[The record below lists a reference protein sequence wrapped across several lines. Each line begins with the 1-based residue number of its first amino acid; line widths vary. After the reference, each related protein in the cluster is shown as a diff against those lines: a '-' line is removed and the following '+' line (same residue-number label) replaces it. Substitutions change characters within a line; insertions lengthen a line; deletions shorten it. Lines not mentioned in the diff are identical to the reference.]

1 MTTVTEAA
9 AEDTGRAGPE
19 RFSPLWHVAIILA
32 LYVLLRGLQSAAIGW
47 LAQPG
52 ATVADSL
59 LSWDAGWFVTVAGEG
74 YPTNYSYDQD
84 GVLVGNGIAFFPL
97 YPALI
102 RLTSFTGLS
111 LPDAALVVTWVCGA
125 AAALALFQLGTRLY
139 DRRTG
144 YALTVLVIAQ
154 PMSVVLNM
162 GYSEGLF
169 LALASGALLAA
180 HKRAWIPMGV
190 LGLAGALTRPTGF
203 ALTVALGVAAL
214 LAWRT
219 STTRERITSLTAAGV
234 AMAGTPAYLL
244 WAGHRIGDWDAWFR
258 IQTAGWG
265 STFDFGRTTLAF
277 LDGTMRTGNSWVQ
290 VSVAWILIGAV
301 VLAFVAVLHR
311 PWWPLVAYGLVT
323 LVLVVGQ
330 GGYYHSKPRLLV
342 PVLLVLLPLAT
353 ALGRARWRTIVPALA
368 GYAAFGLWYGA
379 YLVTVWPY
387 TI

>member
-1 MTTVTEAA
+1 MTVAQAAPDTEATA
-9 AEDTGRAGPE
+9 APE
-19 RFSPLWHVAIILA
+19 RFSPLWHVTIVLG
-32 LYVLLRGLQSAAIGW
+32 LYVAIRSLQSAAISW
-47 LAQPG
+47 LALPG

-59 LSWDAGWFVTVAGEG
+59 LSWDAGWFVRVAGEG
-74 YPTNYSYDQD
+74 YPTGYTYDED
-84 GVLVGNGIAFFPL
+84 GTLVGNGIAFFPL

-102 RLTSFTGLS
+102 RLVSFTGLS
-111 LPDAALVVTWVCGA
+111 LPDAALVVTWACGA
-125 AAALALFQLGTRLY
+125 AAAVALFQLGTRLY

-169 LALASGALLAA
+169 LALAAGALLAA
-180 HKRAWIPMGV
+180 HRRAWVWMGV
-190 LGLAGALTRPTGF
+190 LGLAGALARPTGF

-219 STTRERITSLTAAGV
+219 ETRRGRITALGAAAV

-258 IQTAGWG
+258 VQTAGWG
-265 STFDFGRTTLAF
+265 STFDFGRSTLAF
-277 LDGTMRTGNSWVQ
+277 LGNTLRTGNGWVQ

-301 VLAFVAVLHR
+301 VLAVVAVLHR

-342 PVLLVLLPLAT
+342 PVLLILLPLAT

>member
-1 MTTVTEAA
+1 MTRTAQPVSM
-9 AEDTGRAGPE
+9 AEKSL
-19 RFSPLWHVAIILA
+19 SPLWHVVVVLGLFVAI
-32 LYVLLRGLQSAAIGW
+32 RGLQSAAIAW
-47 LAQPG
+47 LALPG

-59 LSWDAGWFVTVAGEG
+59 LSWDAGWFVRVAGEG
-74 YPTNYSYDQD
+74 YPTGYTYDED
-84 GVLVGNGIAFFPL
+84 GTLVGNGIAFFPL

-102 RLTSFTGLS
+102 RLVSFTGLS
-111 LPDAALVVTWVCGA
+111 LPDAALAVTWACGA
-125 AAALALFQLGTRLY
+125 AASVALFQLGSRLY

-144 YALTVLVIAQ
+144 YVLTVLVIAQ

-169 LALASGALLAA
+169 LALAAGALLAA
-180 HKRAWIPMGV
+180 HRRSWVWMGV
-190 LGLAGALTRPTGF
+190 LGLAGALARPTGF

-219 STTRERITSLTAAGV
+219 EDRRGRITALGAAAV

-258 IQTAGWG
+258 VQTAGWG
-265 STFDFGRTTLAF
+265 STFDFGRSTLSF
-277 LDGTMRTGNSWVQ
+277 LDSTLRTGNGWVQ

-301 VLAFVAVLHR
+301 LLAVTAVLHR

-342 PVLLVLLPLAT
+342 PVLLIMLPLAT

>member
-1 MTTVTEAA
+1 MTRTAQPVAPP
-9 AEDTGRAGPE
+9 GRT
-19 RFSPLWHVAIILA
+19 LWHITVVLGLFVAI
-32 LYVLLRGLQSAAIGW
+32 RGLQSAAVSW
-47 LAQPG
+47 LALPG
-52 ATVADSL
+52 ASVADSL
-59 LSWDAGWFVTVAGEG
+59 LSWDAGWFVRVAGEG
-74 YPTNYSYDQD
+74 YPTGYTYDED
-84 GVLVGNGIAFFPL
+84 GTLVGNGIAFFPL

-102 RLTSFTGLS
+102 RLLSFTGLS
-111 LPDAALVVTWVCGA
+111 LPDAALAVTWACGA
-125 AAALALFQLGTRLY
+125 AASVALFLLGERLY

-144 YALTVLVIAQ
+144 YVLTVLVIAQ

-169 LALASGALLAA
+169 LALAAGALLAA
-180 HKRAWIPMGV
+180 HRRSWVWMGV

-203 ALTVALGVAAL
+203 ALTVALAVAAL

-219 STTRERITSLTAAGV
+219 EDRRGRITALGAAAV
-234 AMAGTPAYLL
+234 ALAGTPAYLL

-258 IQTAGWG
+258 VQTAGWG
-265 STFDFGRTTLAF
+265 STFDFGRSTLAF
-277 LDGTMRTGNSWVQ
+277 LDDTLRTGNGWVQ

-301 VLAFVAVLHR
+301 LLAITAVLHR

-342 PVLLVLLPLAT
+342 PVLLIMLPLAT